1 MRNSKAIIIFRGN
14 DIQNA
19 HDNLGLNKQTK
30 KPFDITGPHFPTLEN
45 TCYITIFTNENLI
58 YFATLL
64 LFILNLSL
72 CLCFSA
78 SLIYDFDLFL
88 KICITIYL

>member
-45 TCYITIFTNENLI
+45 TCYIT
-58 YFATLL
+58 
-64 LFILNLSL
+64 
-72 CLCFSA
+72 
-78 SLIYDFDLFL
+78 
-88 KICITIYL
+88 